1 MPNIIS
7 HAKYLKPI
15 IKKFNIDII
24 HSFDLDGHII
34 AYLTRLIAFKTLPI
48 CVTICGGIIKHKYPF
63 SYPIIV
69 YSNELKDILV
79 NRFNYDES
87 KIFVE
92 EARMDIQLLNDNTS
106 DFNKNDFLMNKNFID
121 KKILFVTRLSSQKQ
135 NAISLILE
143 SIKKLSKSR
152 DDFILYIVAFSE
164 TRVNQILFEKKIDE
178 INFLIGRQAI
188 IYLKNHSS
196 NVYKEFDIIIGV
208 ARVCFE
214 AMINAKPVILVGENG
229 CSGII
234 DVQDKTHFYQL
245 VRTNFSSRNIKPIK
259 NVDHIINCL
268 NQLIVLQV

>member
-1 MPNIIS
+1 MM
-7 HAKYLKPI
+7 
-15 IKKFNIDII
+15 
-24 HSFDLDGHII
+24 
-34 AYLTRLIAFKTLPI
+34 
-48 CVTICGGIIKHKYPF
+48 
-63 SYPIIV
+63 
-69 YSNELKDILV
+69 
-79 NRFNYDES
+79 S

-268 NQLIVLQV
+268 NQLIDNSDYASKCALNNKKWVEKKMDARLLIKTHQKIYNDLFNKSQKVFPLYNVFYMIIIKWVALIINSVKYFFLNFKSYFI